1 MDSNHMVSKNI
12 IYKVRSSATKK
23 GLKEHMKLFHEDK
36 KAFRCETCLQEFK
49 CFASLLKHEMF
60 EKHIQKEPCT
70 TCPKIFISKRAER
83 SHFLE
88 YHENGK
94 NKCQISNAAFTTKKF
109 LAKHLRKEHYEKM
122 IKSSQIENQ
131 LSKSVL
137 SQQDFEVEIDSYDA
151 NKIDCYE
158 PNKETDK
165 MEDFKFQREILKGDI
180 NRLVKILV

>member
-1 MDSNHMVSKNI
+1 M
-12 IYKVRSSATKK
+12 RSSGTKK

-36 KAFRCETCLQEFK
+36 KAFRCETCLKEFK

-70 TCPKIFISKRAER
+70 ACSRIFISKKAER

-94 NKCQISNAAFTTKKF
+94 NKCQICNAAFTTKKF
-109 LAKHLRKEHYEKM
+109 LAKHLRKDHYEK
-122 IKSSQIENQ
+122 IINSRQIENQ

-137 SQQDFEVEIDSYDA
+137 SQQDFEMEIDSYDA

-165 MEDFKFQREILKGDI
+165 MEDFKFQREIPNDDI
-180 NRLVKILV
+180 NRLVKISV